1 MFTFIEMKE
10 TKDILIKIQ
19 EEGRTKNWVMQQLSM
34 SRRTFYKRVNE
45 NSWRDEELKKLRLL
59 GIL

>member
-1 MFTFIEMKE
+1 MKE

>member
-1 MFTFIEMKE
+1 MYTFIEMKQ
-10 TKDILIKIQ
+10 TKDILIKI
-19 EEGRTKNWVMQQLSM
+19 EKEGRTKNWVMGQLNM

-45 NSWRDEELKKLRLL
+45 NSWSDSELKQLKSL